1 MRHVIKTAVVG
12 AVAAAFVASVAV
24 AGGTLDAEQAAQG
37 EPQVQQQR
45 RGRGPGG
52 PGFGG
57 PGFGGPGGRGGF
69 GMIMRD
75 LTPEQRTQVRAIM
88 QEGRPDGPPADGK
101 LRRELEAEL
110 LADVP
115 NEGRIEEL
123 RQQIVAASGDALT
136 RHIAVQKKVAAILTP
151 EQKAKARERLA
162 ERPAQRPMRRG
173 GR

>member
-1 MRHVIKTAVVG
+1 MRNVIKTAVVS
-12 AVAAAFVASVAV
+12 AVTAVFVASVAL
-24 AGGTLDAEQAAQG
+24 AGGVVDSPQGTPGQAE
-37 EPQVQQQR
+37 VQQQR

-57 PGFGGPGGRGGF
+57 PGGPGGRGGF
-69 GMIMRD
+69 GVIMRE

-115 NEGRIEEL
+115 NEARIEEL
-123 RQQIVAASGDALT
+123 RQQIVAAAGEGLS

-162 ERPAQRPMRRG
+162 ERPAQRPMGRRG
-173 GR
+173 R